1 MSGDSLAGSLGAAL
15 RRAVPFLTAV
25 LAVLVDMLPVPSAAP
40 SALAP
45 LTTVAVVFFWS
56 MHRPDLMTPVAA
68 AGAGILF
75 DALAG
80 LPLGLTGLAL
90 LLTRALAAAP
100 DPILHDRPALL
111 VWGSFLL
118 VAAAAL
124 LLRWLV
130 ASVWSLQLFALRP
143 VLFELAL
150 TVAVYPLVA
159 ALMGRVALAVLGRRH
174 ASGG

>member
-1 MSGDSLAGSLGAAL
+1 MTGDGIAGSFGAAL

-25 LAVLVDMLPVPSAAP
+25 AAALIDLLPLPDAAP
-40 SALAP
+40 AALAP
-45 LTTVAVVFFWS
+45 LTVVAVVFFWS
-56 MHRPDLMTPVAA
+56 VHRPDLMTPLAA
-68 AGAGILF
+68 AAAGILF

-80 LPLGLTGLAL
+80 LPLGLTGLTL

-100 DPILHDRPALL
+100 DPILHDRPPLL

-118 VAAAAL
+118 VAAAAVL
-124 LLRWLV
+124 ARWAIV
-130 ASVWSLQLFALRP
+130 SIWSLQLFALRP

-159 ALMGRVALAVLGRRH
+159 GLMGRVDLAVLGRRH
-174 ASGG
+174 AARG